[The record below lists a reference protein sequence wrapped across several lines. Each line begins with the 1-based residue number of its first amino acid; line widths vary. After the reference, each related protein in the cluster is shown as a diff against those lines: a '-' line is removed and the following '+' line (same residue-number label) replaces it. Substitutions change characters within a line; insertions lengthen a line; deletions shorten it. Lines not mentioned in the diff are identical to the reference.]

1 MVSVR
6 PPTEGDFALELEK
19 VLQENREAGQAF
31 VVITAGE
38 LHRRVGG
45 YPGPNHRMP
54 TCCAVMRTR
63 LRSGDDVLE
72 APPSGHG
79 ASLKIRYQTRE

>member
-45 YPGPNHRMP
+45 SLDLTIACRRAAQSCGLV
-54 TCCAVMRTR
+54 C
-63 LRSGDDVLE
+63 VLVTMFWRHHPAGM
-72 APPSGHG
+72 AP
-79 ASLKIRYQTRE
+79 R